1 MNMAIASN
9 RILGALLGL
18 VLLPGAAFAETYAA
32 PTWPI
37 GNPPAGWRPAPF
49 AAGSWFDPARNGSG
63 WAIEK
68 LSPLAGQTAPLY
80 AGTVYT
86 YDSAGKPYWLLMAGT
101 LQYTG
106 WDEYFRTGVSAKFG
120 GVLNDGVNGACPT
133 CAYVAPNVGPSPY
146 GTGEIRFLG
155 AAQANVYV
163 NNGTTQVER
172 IQASENIL
180 LNPVAELLE
189 GEWTYQTYRASGS
202 IQTASTAESIYEIAK
217 PVWASAITADANI
230 MHAPAPNGRWFVVG
244 SLGVDYPIV
253 YDAEVGTLIGYCF
266 EVATGCGTE
275 TIGSTG
281 GLSVPGRVGFHMRS
295 SAYVHVYSLIDKNT
309 MTDTTFVNNKD
320 IIQNSPLSTNSVS
333 RYRRVIPI
341 EQQ

>member
-1 MNMAIASN
+1 MSFF
-9 RILGALLGL
+9 GALLGL
-18 VLLPGAAFAETYAA
+18 SLLSGQSFAETYTA
-32 PTWPI
+32 PTWPL

-49 AAGSWFDPARNGSG
+49 AAGSWFDPTRSGAG

-68 LSPLAGQTAPLY
+68 LSPLPGETAPLY
-80 AGTVYT
+80 SGTVYT

-163 NNGTTQVER
+163 NNGTTHVER

-180 LNPVAELLE
+180 LNPVADLLE
-189 GEWTYQTYRASGS
+189 GEWEFQQYLASGS
-202 IQTASTAESIYEIAK
+202 VIISSGVRTIYEVAT
-217 PVWASAITADANI
+217 PAWALAITADANV
-230 MHAPAPNGRWFVVG
+230 MYRPAPNGRWFVVG
-244 SLGVDYPIV
+244 SSGVNRPLV
-253 YDAEVGTLIGYCF
+253 YDAESGTIQRFCLD
-266 EVATGCGTE
+266 VTDGCGTE

-281 GLSVPGRVGFHMRS
+281 GLGVSGRVSFHM
-295 SAYVHVYSLIDKNT
+295 SASAEVEVFSL
-309 MTDTTFVNNKD
+309 TDTNTLVYKIFTNNRNL
-320 IIQNSPLSTNSVS
+320 IQNTTSFDNKAF
-333 RYRRVIPI
+333 RYRRLIPR

>member
-1 MNMAIASN
+1 MKIKSVFITSLFAVSGIAN
-9 RILGALLGL
+9 AGYQ
-18 VLLPGAAFAETYAA
+18 AA
-32 PTWPI
+32 TWPVA
-37 GNPPAGWRPAPF
+37 GQPPVGWRPAPF
-49 AAGSWFDPARNGSG
+49 AAGSWFDPARSGSG

-106 WDEYFRTGVSAKFG
+106 WDEYFRTSVSAMFG

-163 NNGTTQVER
+163 NNGTAQVER
-172 IQASENIL
+172 IQASEHIL

-189 GEWTYQTYRASGS
+189 GEWNSQTYISSGTVEDSTNYS
-202 IQTASTAESIYEIAK
+202 IVEIAT
-217 PVWASAITADANI
+217 PAWAQSITADASV
-230 MHAPAPNGRWFVVG
+230 MHRPSPGAKWFAISG
-244 SLGVDYPIV
+244 FGGENYPLV
-253 YDAEVGTLIGYCF
+253 YDAEDGSLRQYCF
-266 EVATGCGTE
+266 KVENGCGTE

-281 GLSVPGRVGFHMRS
+281 GLGVPGRVAFHMNA
-295 SAYVHVYSLIDKNT
+295 SAEVRVFSLTDANTLVYKIFT
-309 MTDTTFVNNKD
+309 NNRNL
-320 IIQNSPLSTNSVS
+320 IQNTTSFDNKAF
-333 RYRRVIPI
+333 RYRRLIPR

>member
-1 MNMAIASN
+1 MAIANN
-9 RILGALLGL
+9 RTLGALFGL
-18 VLLPGAAFAETYAA
+18 LLLPGAAFAETYTA

-37 GNPPAGWRPAPF
+37 GNPPSGWRPAPF
-49 AAGSWFDPARNGSG
+49 EAGSWFDPARNGSG

-155 AAQANVYV
+155 AAQADVYV
-163 NNGTTQVER
+163 NNGTAQVER
-172 IQASENIL
+172 IQASEHIL

-189 GEWTYQTYRASGS
+189 GEWRLERYFASGS
-202 IQTASTAESIYEIAK
+202 VSINDGAASIYEITV
-217 PVWASAITADANI
+217 PGWATAITSDGNV
-230 MHAPAPNGRWFVVG
+230 MHKPQQGDRWFV
-244 SLGVDYPIV
+244 SSDLGANYPIV
-253 YDAEVGTLIGYCF
+253 LGADGSIRQYCF
-266 EVATGCGTE
+266 VADSQCGNE
-275 TIGSTG
+275 TLASNGGIG
-281 GLSVPGRVGFHMRS
+281 VPSRVGFHMK
-295 SAYVHVYSLIDKNT
+295 AGAEIWVFALIDRNT
-309 MTDTTFVNNKD
+309 LVRTAHVNLRTGAATPTTNLAF
-320 IIQNSPLSTNSVS
+320 
-333 RYRRVIPI
+333 RYRRVVPR

>member
-1 MNMAIASN
+1 MAIASN

-18 VLLPGAAFAETYAA
+18 ALLPGAAFAETYTA

-155 AAQANVYV
+155 AAQADVYV

-172 IQASENIL
+172 IQASEHIL
-180 LNPVAELLE
+180 LNPVADLLE
-189 GEWTYQTYRASGS
+189 GEWRLETYSASGS
-202 IQTASTAESIYEIAK
+202 VSVNDSPSSIYEIQA
-217 PVWASAITADANI
+217 PSWAGAITADSNVMRKPSI
-230 MHAPAPNGRWFVVG
+230 NDRWFVY
-244 SLGVDYPIV
+244 SALGPDYPIV
-253 YDAEVGTLIGYCF
+253 FSTDSGTLVRYCF
-266 EVATGCGTE
+266 VADVSCGTE
-275 TIGSTG
+275 TLSSTG
-281 GLSVPGRVGFHMRS
+281 GIGVPQRTGFHMRAGAEIS
-295 SAYVHVYSLIDKNT
+295 MLALVDRNTLVRTAHVNLRT
-309 MTDTTFVNNKD
+309 GAAT
-320 IIQNSPLSTNSVS
+320 PSTNLAF
-333 RYRRVIPI
+333 RYRRVVPR

>member
-1 MNMAIASN
+1 MVTSKNVVF
-9 RILGALLGL
+9 GALLGL
-18 VLLPGAAFAETYAA
+18 SLLSGQSLAETYTA
-32 PTWPI
+32 PTWPL

-155 AAQANVYV
+155 AAQADVYV
-163 NNGTTQVER
+163 NNGTAQVER

-180 LNPVAELLE
+180 
-189 GEWTYQTYRASGS
+189 R
-202 IQTASTAESIYEIAK
+202 
-217 PVWASAITADANI
+217 
-230 MHAPAPNGRWFVVG
+230 
-244 SLGVDYPIV
+244 
-253 YDAEVGTLIGYCF
+253 
-266 EVATGCGTE
+266 
-275 TIGSTG
+275 
-281 GLSVPGRVGFHMRS
+281 RS
-295 SAYVHVYSLIDKNT
+295 QL
-309 MTDTTFVNNKD
+309 
-320 IIQNSPLSTNSVS
+320 
-333 RYRRVIPI
+333 
-341 EQQ
+341 

>member
-1 MNMAIASN
+1 MVTSKNVVF
-9 RILGALLGL
+9 GALLGL
-18 VLLPGAAFAETYAA
+18 SLLSGQSLAETYTA
-32 PTWPI
+32 PTWPL

-155 AAQANVYV
+155 AAQADVYV
-163 NNGTTQVER
+163 NNGTAQVER
-172 IQASENIL
+172 IQASEHIL
-180 LNPVAELLE
+180 LNPVADLLE
-189 GEWTYQTYRASGS
+189 GEWRLETYAASGS
-202 IQTASTAESIYEIAK
+202 VNVNESPSSIYEIQ
-217 PVWASAITADANI
+217 PPSWASAITADDNVLRKPSASD
-230 MHAPAPNGRWFVVG
+230 RWFVY
-244 SLGVDYPIV
+244 SALGPDFPIV
-253 YDAEVGTLIGYCF
+253 LSADSGTLVRYCF
-266 EVATGCGTE
+266 VADPSCGTE
-275 TIGSTG
+275 ILSSTG
-281 GLSVPGRVGFHMRS
+281 GIGVPQRTGFHMREGAEIS
-295 SAYVHVYSLIDKNT
+295 MLALIDS
-309 MTDTTFVNNKD
+309 DTLVRTSHVNRRTGVATP
-320 IIQNSPLSTNSVS
+320 QTNLAF
-333 RYRRVIPI
+333 RYRRVIPR

>member
-1 MNMAIASN
+1 MCNTTSWIRASLAVMALACS
-9 RILGALLGL
+9 
-18 VLLPGAAFAETYAA
+18 LPSVAQTYTA
-32 PTWPI
+32 PTWPL
-37 GNPPAGWRPAPF
+37 GNPPEGWRPAPF
-49 AAGSWFDPARNGSG
+49 AAGSWFNPATNGAG

-68 LSPLAGQTAPLY
+68 LSPLAGETRPLY
-80 AGTVYT
+80 AGTLYT

-155 AAQANVYV
+155 AAQADVYV
-163 NNGTTQVER
+163 NNGSTLVGR
-172 IQASENIL
+172 IQTSEHIL

-189 GEWTYQTYRASGS
+189 GQWKYQIYRASGT
-202 IQTASTAESIYEIAK
+202 IQIETDSALIYEIE
-217 PVWASAITADANI
+217 PPGWVSSITADANV
-230 MHAPAPNGRWFVVG
+230 MHKPGINGRWFLIG
-244 SLGVDYPIV
+244 GLGIDYPLV
-253 YDAEVGTLIGYCF
+253 YDVGTGTLTGYCF
-266 EVATGCGTE
+266 EVAVGCGTE
-275 TIGSTG
+275 TMGSTG
-281 GLSVPGRVGFHMRS
+281 GIGPTTRIAFHMNA
-295 SAYVHVYSLIDKNT
+295 SAYVYQYTLIDKNT
-309 MTDTTFVNNKD
+309 LISAAFVNNRALT
-320 IIQNSPLSTNSVS
+320 QNNPVSTNAAS